1 MFISVRLPS
10 CLLCATFTQDE
21 DKKVQ
26 LTVLND
32 RSQGG
37 TSLSDG
43 KVELMVSS
51 LESGNRES

>member
-1 MFISVRLPS
+1 MLHLIVLRCF
-10 CLLCATFTQDE
+10 CLQDE

-43 KVELMVSS
+43 EVELMVSEGGHNGGS
-51 LESGNRES
+51 ELL